1 LNDPEATINP
11 MATTKKAIEEPTFWS
26 AFWKMVARNLILPE
40 IGCGLIAI
48 VYTLAVRKA
57 TLHPQAV
64 LSATPIPEV
73 PMKVP
78 ATQTPAVAF
87 GKTGGS
93 VDTASG
99 SINALGTNH
108 ANAVPTPT
116 RDPWQDSPQKALD
129 P

>member
-1 LNDPEATINP
+1 MTGQVTSDSIGKIGLSRLPKVFDTIPLLETWLIFQSCNP
-11 MATTKKAIEEPTFWS
+11 IFSECEIAPRTALPTPTSGSVCNAHTGSTDES
-26 AFWKMVARNLILPE
+26 ASYADTG
-40 IGCGLIAI
+40 GCI
-48 VYTLAVRKA
+48 Y
-57 TLHPQAV
+57 
-64 LSATPIPEV
+64 
-73 PMKVP
+73 
-78 ATQTPAVAF
+78 F